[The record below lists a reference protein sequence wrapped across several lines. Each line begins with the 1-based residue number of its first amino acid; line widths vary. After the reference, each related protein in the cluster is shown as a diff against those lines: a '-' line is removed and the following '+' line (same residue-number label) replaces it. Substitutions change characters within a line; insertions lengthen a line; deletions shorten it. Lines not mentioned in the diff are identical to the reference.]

1 VGVTGVLHFNSS
13 AILTV
18 PILGS
23 IRTIRDFVEG
33 PSLLQPEIQD
43 AIEFT
48 SDPDGSVSLHRT
60 WLDNATSSSLEFSP
74 SESCNDCRV
83 TVDDRTVAFEA
94 GDYIFSATLDYP
106 QLTQLNPLQVLNSES
121 SDLISEFP
129 DQAIALSFL
138 SYTEKLLAGAWRFL
152 TYFGRDSMISALL
165 LEPVLSSGNASAMEA
180 VIGAVLER
188 INRTDGSVCHEETL
202 G

>member
-1 VGVTGVLHFNSS
+1 M
-13 AILTV
+13 
-18 PILGS
+18 GS

-33 PSLLQPEIQD
+33 PSLLQPGIQG
-43 AIEFT
+43 AIEFA
-48 SDPDGSVSLHRT
+48 SGGGSVSLRRT
-60 WLDNATSSSLEFSP
+60 WLDNVTLSSLEFTP
-74 SESCNDCRV
+74 SDSCTDCRV
-83 TVDDRTVAFEA
+83 TVDDRDRTVAFEA
-94 GDYIFSATLDYP
+94 GDYVFSATLDYP
-106 QLTQLNPLQVLNSES
+106 QLTQLSPSQVLNSES
-121 SDLISEFP
+121 SDLITQFP

-152 TYFGRDSMISALL
+152 TYFGRDPMIAALL
-165 LEPVLSSGNASAMEA
+165 LEPVLSYGNASAMEA